1 MTEVEASCHISHS
14 VRVKKLFFFYAHHE
28 QLRYYGKIW
37 RIWLVEVDEAL
48 LGKKPTYATNTGQ
61 INSVFKI

>member
-1 MTEVEASCHISHS
+1 MEKFGGFGYI
-14 VRVKKLFFFYAHHE
+14 
-28 QLRYYGKIW
+28 
-37 RIWLVEVDEAL
+37 VEVDEAL